1 MKIYKTHVVTTNQP
15 HHFRPCIEGVERLA
29 NLYKE
34 DFPKLHWGQWNLI
47 LERTKRNSK
56 SIHMD
61 NPQVVNLIF
70 EDILD
75 GFLSIELSDLSI
87 HQKEILWM
95 GLGKT
100 FEKRRERDP
109 FGGLAEDE
117 GYFTTLRDTF
127 YLKLKI

>member
-15 HHFRPCIEGVERLA
+15 HHFNPSIKGVERLA
-29 NLYKE
+29 ALYQE
-34 DFPKLHWGQWNLI
+34 DFPKLHWGQQNLI
-47 LERTKRNSK
+47 LERTKINSK